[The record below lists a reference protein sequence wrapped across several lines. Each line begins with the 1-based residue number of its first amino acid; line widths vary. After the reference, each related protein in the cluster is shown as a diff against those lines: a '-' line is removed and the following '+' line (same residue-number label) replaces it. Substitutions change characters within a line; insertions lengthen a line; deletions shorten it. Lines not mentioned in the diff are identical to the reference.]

1 MAIEWR
7 KISSGNEGIDNAHK
21 QLMELALAIDGAC
34 DANDFD
40 TVSNDS
46 MQSFL
51 ELTNVV
57 FEIEESAMEDL
68 GYTRTTEHIEE
79 HEILI
84 STVESAINK
93 VKTRSPALIRDAVGM
108 MLFSLN
114 GHVETMDV
122 PLTDQ
127 ISKKIRS
134 RPFLVRRSAEAANG
148 PAGSSARGGQVAA
161 GRRGGSAPSASPK
174 ANDGGSGGG
183 GDAGDSLKSL
193 IVSSYAAT
201 LLNLKSS
208 KGLTGDGAKNV
219 AYEVVARAINK
230 TTGKKISAEFVKQ
243 ILIS

>member
-21 QLMELALAIDGAC
+21 QLMELALAIDAAC
-34 DANDFD
+34 DASDFD
-40 TVSNDS
+40 AVSNDS
-46 MQSFL
+46 MQGFL
-51 ELTNVV
+51 ELTNAI
-57 FEIEESAMEDL
+57 FELEEAAMEEL
-68 GYTRTTEHIEE
+68 GYTRTTEHVEE

-84 STVESAINK
+84 STIESAINK
-93 VKTRSPALIRDAVGM
+93 VKSRSPALIKDAVGM

-134 RPFLVRRSAEAANG
+134 RPFLVRRNAEAANG
-148 PAGSSARGGQVAA
+148 PAGSSARSCQGAA
-161 GRRGGSAPSASPK
+161 GRRGGSSPPATPQAAS
-174 ANDGGSGGG
+174 GGGG

-243 ILIS
+243 ILVS